1 MTTGMGGSA
10 LEVEIDFKR
19 MEVYECGAILL
30 TTLVYPTDQSAV
42 GNSALFRSLCAKA
55 LWSKHLMN
63 PDDESPITVNPR
75 YVFLDTDIV
84 KRNVRVVEKRLGERM
99 VAARMAIAF
108 LKANDTEAAATL
120 PAELSRVTLD
130 AVAGFVK
137 AAANQEDSK
146 NVTYRFWKPS
156 RPVIHLAAAAA
167 IIGQR
172 VLAPERLNA
181 LEAFLLFREYIEAV
195 VSMSR
200 DIRDR
205 IAQTPKFPV
214 KAEALIQFRLG

>member
-42 GNSALFRSLCAKA
+42 GNLALFRSLCAKA

-63 PDDESPITVNPR
+63 PDDELPITVNPR

-156 RPVIHLAAAAA
+156 
-167 IIGQR
+167 
-172 VLAPERLNA
+172 
-181 LEAFLLFREYIEAV
+181 
-195 VSMSR
+195 
-200 DIRDR
+200 
-205 IAQTPKFPV
+205 
-214 KAEALIQFRLG
+214 

>member
-1 MTTGMGGSA
+1 MIATFA
-10 LEVEIDFKR
+10 F
-19 MEVYECGAILL
+19 
-30 TTLVYPTDQSAV
+30 
-42 GNSALFRSLCAKA
+42 
-55 LWSKHLMN
+55 
-63 PDDESPITVNPR
+63 
-75 YVFLDTDIV
+75 
-84 KRNVRVVEKRLGERM
+84 VEKRLGERM

-108 LKANDTEAAATL
+108 LKQIDTEASATL
-120 PAELSRVTLD
+120 PAELRRLTLD

-137 AAANQEDSK
+137 ADANQEDSK

-172 VLAPERLNA
+172 VLALAPERLNP
-181 LEAFLLFREYIEAV
+181 LEAFLLLREYIEAV

-200 DIRDR
+200 DIRDL

-214 KAEALIQFRLG
+214 KAEALVQFRLG

>member
-42 GNSALFRSLCAKA
+42 GNLALFRSLCAKA

-108 LKANDTEAAATL
+108 LKENDTEAAAAGRAE
-120 PAELSRVTLD
+120 PAHARCGRGVRKSRRQSR
-130 AVAGFVK
+130 GFQKCHVPLLE
-137 AAANQEDSK
+137 AESTGHSFGGGGRDH
-146 NVTYRFWKPS
+146 
-156 RPVIHLAAAAA
+156 RPASSSA
-167 IIGQR
+167 R
-172 VLAPERLNA
+172 APEFVRSVPSFPRVHRGGRLN
-181 LEAFLLFREYIEAV
+181 
-195 VSMSR
+195 VS
-200 DIRDR
+200 
-205 IAQTPKFPV
+205 
-214 KAEALIQFRLG
+214 GY